1 MRLNDGLNE
10 ACWFRVKLEAQKIGR
25 LSGSYSLVWKKI
37 AVGRRVVSMVVSRS
51 PKVAMVMAI

>member
-1 MRLNDGLNE
+1 MRLSDGLNE

-37 AVGRRVVSMVVSRS
+37 AVGRRVVSMFVSRS
-51 PKVAMVMAI
+51 